1 MIQPEKNPFD
11 KISPTALMVAHARQ
25 FTDIPYSQELATL
38 IDAQSAFD
46 QLLSQSSEPPL
57 DMAVIIEGRY
67 KAINQ
72 VMAEFAPTQILELA
86 SGLLPRGMGMS
97 DDPNLTFVESDLPIM
112 IARKQKLVQK
122 LLGDSLWN
130 GKTITPPLRK
140 RPNLRFA
147 AIDAT
152 AQPSQ
157 FPADK
162 DCWQPNQPITI
173 LCEGL
178 LMYLD
183 QTEKQ
188 RVFANVQE
196 LLQMYGGVWIT
207 SDLVD
212 LESLHRR
219 RAISPALQQVGAMI
233 AKISDRTKAEC
244 YFDTFEQVQQFA
256 HQQGFQIQRQ
266 SMLNVLPQIT
276 CLQPLGIDP
285 AIAEALLADSFVFT
299 LRLK

>member
-1 MIQPEKNPFD
+1 MIQPTANPFD

-38 IDAQSAFD
+38 VDAQSAFD
-46 QLLSQSSEPPL
+46 QLLSQASELPL
-57 DMAVIIEGRY
+57 DMAVMIEGRY

-86 SGLLPRGMGMS
+86 SGLLPRGMVMS
-97 DDPNLTFVESDLPIM
+97 QDPSLTFAESDLPM
-112 IARKQKLVQK
+112 MLGRKQKLVQH
-122 LLGDSLWN
+122 LVGD
-130 GKTITPPLRK
+130 

-157 FPADK
+157 FPSGADV
-162 DCWQPNQPITI
+162 WQPSQPICV

-183 QTEKQ
+183 QPEKQ
-188 RVFANVQE
+188 RVFANVRE
-196 LLQMYGGVWIT
+196 LLQVYGGVWIT
-207 SDLVD
+207 SDLID
-212 LESLHRR
+212 LASLHRR
-219 RAISPALQQVGAMI
+219 REISPALRQVGAMI
-233 AKISDRTKAEC
+233 AQISDRTKAEC

-276 CLQPLGIDP
+276 CLQPLGINP

-299 LRLK
+299 LTLN

>member
-1 MIQPEKNPFD
+1 MIQPTANPFD
-11 KISPTALMVAHARQ
+11 RISPTALMVAHARQ
-25 FTDIPYSQELATL
+25 FTNIPYSQELATL
-38 IDAQSAFD
+38 VDARSAFD
-46 QLLSQSSEPPL
+46 QLLSQSSELPL
-57 DMAVIIEGRY
+57 DMAVMIEGRY

-72 VMAEFAPTQILELA
+72 VMADFAPTQILELA
-86 SGLLPRGMGMS
+86 SGLLPRGMAMS
-97 DDPNLTFVESDLPIM
+97 GNPNLIFVESDLPLM
-112 IARKQKLVQK
+112 IDRKQKLVK
-122 LLGDSLWN
+122 ELVG
-130 GKTITPPLRK
+130 K

-157 FPADK
+157 FPAGADF
-162 DCWQPNQPITI
+162 WQPDQPITI

-183 QTEKQ
+183 QAEKQ
-188 RVFANVQE
+188 RMFANVRQ
-196 LLQMYGGVWIT
+196 LLQVYGGVWIT
-207 SDLVD
+207 SDLID

-219 RAISPALQQVGAMI
+219 REISPALRQVGAMI
-233 AKISDRTKAEC
+233 EQISERSKTEC

-256 HQQGFQIQRQ
+256 DQQGFQIQRQ

-276 CLQPLGIDP
+276 CLQPLEIDP

-299 LRLK
+299 LRLN